1 MYLVYNK
8 QVKDVCLRSKGIQ
21 AMAEQ
26 DRENCEAR
34 ADMEEKKGKYKWLII
49 LAACAAAAVLVTGV
63 CLYWG
68 ERDASRGKQHEM
80 KEAENETEISEG
92 AEQKWTEDEIAAVE
106 RTLKKRYGDELERVS
121 VETEDAGAGMEEK
134 ITVVTFRLP
143 DIRTAGNSF
152 YFQVKSSSESFD
164 NFPFQLMKNDAWR
177 FFKGKGR
184 FFGLYGPD
192 DGAMYDADSER
203 WDTERYPGE
212 TDQLFVRCYR
222 EDDIGTCA
230 ADIADW
236 LCYAAEDERY
246 FLQNGMTEGKESDPF
261 RNIWIITFKSHYR
274 MNIGEAVDKLTTAS
288 WEEVQ
293 RAVARAIVK
302 LDGEYHIWEMED
314 SAAIEGEESA
324 DNAFSEEK
332 FFERYQGDYEKECEL
347 SDGRIRYRMVV
358 MDAAAGSR
366 WYCLLKSEDR
376 GLSWDMVSDSPFGGD
391 LGMGIDFTFLD
402 EELGFATL
410 THNGGKEA
418 DLYITENG
426 GESYQRVAIQGLEV
440 ALDYEGCLYN
450 PYDFPQMPYEEDGK
464 LYVLCGQGNDGDYDG
479 GDAAGM
485 ALYESTD
492 GGHTFTYKEIRK
504 GEGK

>member
-1 MYLVYNK
+1 MT
-8 QVKDVCLRSKGIQ
+8 
-21 AMAEQ
+21 EQ
-26 DRENCEAR
+26 DGENCEAR
-34 ADMEEKKGKYKWLII
+34 ADMEDKKGKYKWLII
-49 LAACAAAAVLVTGV
+49 LAVCAAAAVLVTGV

-68 ERDASRGKQHEM
+68 ERDASRGKQREI

-164 NFPFQLMKNDAWR
+164 NFPFQLMKNDARR
-177 FFKGKGR
+177 FFNGKDR

-192 DGAMYDADSER
+192 DGAMYDSDDER

-212 TDQLFVRCYR
+212 ADQLYVSCYR
-222 EDDIGTCA
+222 EDDIETGA

-236 LCYAAEDERY
+236 LFYAAEDERY
-246 FLQNGMTEGKESDPF
+246 FLQNGMTERKESDPF
-261 RNIWIITFKSHYR
+261 RNIWIITPKSHYR
-274 MNIGEAVDKLTTAS
+274 MNIGEAVEKIPTAS

-293 RAVARAIVK
+293 RAVARTIVD
-302 LDGEYHIWEMED
+302 LDGEYHIWEMGD
-314 SAAIEGEESA
+314 STAREEEESA
-324 DNAFSEEK
+324 DNALLEEWEK
-332 FFERYQGDYEKECEL
+332 EFFERYQGDYEKECEL
-347 SDGRIRYRMVV
+347 ADGRIRYRMVV
-358 MDAAAGSR
+358 LDAAAGSR
-366 WYCLLKSEDR
+366 WYGLLKSEDR
-376 GLSWDMVSDSPFGGD
+376 GLSWRVVSNAPFGGD
-391 LGMGIDFTFLD
+391 MGMGIEFTFLD

-410 THNGGKEA
+410 SHNGGDEA
-418 DLYITENG
+418 NLYVTENG
-426 GESYQRVAIQGLEV
+426 GESYQRAVIQGLEV
-440 ALDYEGCLYN
+440 TLEYGYLYN
-450 PYDFPQMPYEEDGK
+450 PYDFPQMPYEEEGK
-464 LYVLCGQGNDGDYDG
+464 LYVLCGQGADGDYAG

-492 GGHTFTYKEIRK
+492 GGRTFTYKEIRK
-504 GEGK
+504 GEEK